1 MKKSKAFVKK
11 SNRREALLST
21 VVATVS
27 SGVISTSLNELRI
40 EAMKAE
46 ETSRKMPLGGTKL
59 FALKK
64 TPFTQHRKMNSRDL
78 PCLEDYHGLNREQT
92 SLTLDS
98 IVGTAAPN

>member
-46 ETSRKMPLGGTKL
+46 ETSRKMP
-59 FALKK
+59 
-64 TPFTQHRKMNSRDL
+64 
-78 PCLEDYHGLNREQT
+78 
-92 SLTLDS
+92 
-98 IVGTAAPN
+98 